1 MTMKLQLVFPE
12 LRLTGQYK
20 LNGKIFSLVMEGL
33 GPFWAILSWSLRLI
47 HNSKLYSNFIS
58 NLMYRLGNVTIDF
71 NQPLVVK
78 ERAKHACGLW
88 KNANSL
94 KQVIYCALLLKF
106 IVF

>member
-58 NLMYRLGNVTIDF
+58 NLMYRLGNVIIDF

-78 ERAKHACGLW
+78 ETPAGKRIQIEERNMPADYGKMRIRLN
-88 KNANSL
+88 K
-94 KQVIYCALLLKF
+94 
-106 IVF
+106 

>member
-78 ERAKHACGLW
+78 ETPAGKRIQIEERNMLADYGKMRIRLN
-88 KNANSL
+88 K
-94 KQVIYCALLLKF
+94 
-106 IVF
+106 